1 MLVRPL
7 RLRGMNLDL
16 EQEHRRRDRAG
27 RVTLGLTATLNL
39 GRRIE
44 LGRGSLS
51 YDRLMKAV
59 AEIQVVPIGVGVSV
73 RAEVRRAQDLIRE
86 SGLVVQEH
94 SFGTNV
100 EGDLKTILQVVARI
114 HEVLHA
120 EGTTRLSTAIKLGTR
135 ADKEPNLASKLR

>member
-1 MLVRPL
+1 M
-7 RLRGMNLDL
+7 
-16 EQEHRRRDRAG
+16 
-27 RVTLGLTATLNL
+27 
-39 GRRIE
+39 
-44 LGRGSLS
+44 S

-73 RAEVRRAQDLIRE
+73 RAQVRRAQDLIRE
-86 SGLVVQEH
+86 SGLAVQEH

-100 EGDLKTILQVVARI
+100 EGDLEKILEVITRI

-135 ADKEPNLASKLR
+135 IDKKPDLASKLR